1 MQISIIA
8 KGIMLTEMHH
18 LFFIIG
24 QLDVYT
30 CQFCT
35 AELLLTLIS
44 HSVEFYLYP
53 TVSIA

>member
-53 TVSIA
+53 TVSTA